1 MYVVLGENYDLT
13 IEASELTQHV
23 TSSSRPTANDNDDD
37 ARVTSPV
44 DDDVELLAV
53 TKKKI
58 RKKRK
63 RSRKPEQTGEDITT
77 EQIDKGFFLFIY
89 EYRTD
94 IQNNY
99 FGCFLLCELSII
111 FSC

>member
-44 DDDVELLAV
+44 DDDVQLLAV

-77 EQIDKGFFLFIY
+77 EQIDKGFFY
-89 EYRTD
+89 
-94 IQNNY
+94 
-99 FGCFLLCELSII
+99 LSMNIVRI
-111 FSC
+111 SRITILAVFYCVN

>member
-44 DDDVELLAV
+44 DDDVELLAA

-77 EQIDKGFFLFIY
+77 EQIDKGFFYSFMNIVGRISRITILAVFY
-89 EYRTD
+89 CV
-94 IQNNY
+94 N
-99 FGCFLLCELSII
+99 
-111 FSC
+111 